1 MTDLLAG
8 VVWLVTQ
15 SLVGELIAWRAI
27 RTYRRRVGSYKMA
40 ACKPAIK
47 WYLRTERQK
56 IPTVIVFPLR
66 NIWIH
71 VCLTLLHFT
80 QNNSPSASWA
90 ALAFVRMSSRTL
102 SKEVQFKMKNKRETE
117 NKRRAWSNLRLTNT
131 KRVHHWANIGSVLWN
146 LFTSSSESSSKSSG

>member
-1 MTDLLAG
+1 MTDLLAW

-15 SLVGELIAWRAI
+15 SLVGELVAWRAI

-40 ACKPAIK
+40 ACKPAKTIFK
-47 WYLRTERQK
+47 DRQK

-71 VCLTLLHFT
+71 VCLTLLRFT

-102 SKEVQFKMKNKRETE
+102 SEEVQFKMKNKREAE

-131 KRVHHWANIGSVLWN
+131 KRVHHGANIGSILWN